1 MKPFLLSASILSADF
16 RYLDREIK
24 TAVDAGVDWIHIDV
38 MDGHFVPNISMGPFI
53 VEFCRQI
60 TPVTLDVHL
69 MIEQPERH
77 IKAFSNAG
85 ADLLT
90 IHPEGHPN
98 VMRTLQEI
106 KELGCKAGLAL
117 NPGTS
122 EQVVRPLIDLL
133 DLILIL
139 TVNPG
144 FSGQAFM
151 PQVKYKI
158 VEVRKLIDACHP
170 GIELEVDGGIH
181 HANIHEVLELGASVI
196 VSASAIFKNPAGISE
211 SITLLK
217 EAAR

>member
-38 MDGHFVPNISMGPFI
+38 MDGHFVPNISMGPFV

-77 IKAFSNAG
+77 IKAFANAG

-106 KELGCKAGLAL
+106 KDLGCKAGLAL

-122 EQVVRPLIDLL
+122 ELVVRPLIDLL

-158 VEVRKLIDACHP
+158 AEVRKLIDACHP

-211 SITLLK
+211 SIKLLK

>member
-16 RYLDREIK
+16 RHLERDIK
-24 TAVDAGVDWIHIDV
+24 SAVDAGVDWIHIDV
-38 MDGHFVPNISMGPFI
+38 MDGHFVPNISMGPFV

-77 IKAFSNAG
+77 IKAFAGAG

-90 IHPEGHPN
+90 IHPEGNPN

-106 KELGCKAGLAL
+106 RDLGCKAGLAL

-122 EQVVRPLIDLL
+122 ELALRPVIDLL
-133 DLILIL
+133 DLVLIL

-144 FSGQAFM
+144 FSGQSFM
-151 PQVKYKI
+151 PEVKYKI
-158 VEVRKLIDACHP
+158 AEVRKMIDTWHP
-170 GIELEVDGGIH
+170 GMDLEVDGGIH
-181 HANIHEVLELGASVI
+181 PANIREVLELGASVI
-196 VSASAIFKNPAGISE
+196 VSASAIFKNPAGIAG
-211 SITLLK
+211 SISLLK

>member
-77 IKAFSNAG
+77 IKAFANAG

-106 KELGCKAGLAL
+106 KDLGCKAGLAL

-122 EQVVRPLIDLL
+122 ELVVHPLIELL

-158 VEVRKLIDACHP
+158 AEVRKLIDACRP